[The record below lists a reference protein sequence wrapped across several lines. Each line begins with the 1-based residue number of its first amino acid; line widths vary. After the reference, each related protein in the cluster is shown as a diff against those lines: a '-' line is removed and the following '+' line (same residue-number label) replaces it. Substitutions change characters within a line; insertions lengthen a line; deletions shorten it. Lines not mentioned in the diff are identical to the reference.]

1 VSEVVKTNDTV
12 LSGERQP
19 ILESFIGITERK
31 RTEGVLQEAEERYC
45 LLFEIST
52 NAILIRDRKG
62 IIRLANPAA
71 LSMLKASRPDEIIGK
86 AYLHFVHPEDHLG
99 SIDRIQ
105 RQIRAAQGEPGID
118 PAHKVAP
125 LREHRLLTLA
135 GETIYVESTGIAFWH
150 QGQIWIQG
158 NFHDITQRKHAE
170 EALHKSEKLARRMAQ
185 DNAIV
190 AEIGRIINSSLR
202 IKDIYEKFA
211 EKARQ
216 LVPFNWISIS
226 IIDRERGTFRHAYN
240 SGDFIPE
247 RGIMEEVP
255 LAGSLT
261 GEVMRRRSMRILELE
276 DKDEM
281 ASQCPELLPFWKRG
295 YRAFMAIP
303 LASADQVVGALHVYS
318 KRLKV
323 FHEAD
328 VSLGERIAAQISG
341 AIANIDL
348 LQDRKRAEE
357 ALCEREER
365 YKSILEGMEEGY
377 FEVDLKGRF
386 TIFNDSLRNMLG
398 FPKHEMTGM
407 SYKEYTDEETAR
419 KIYKTFNQVYNSG
432 KPVKTFDWEITRKDG
447 KKAFL
452 ESSIYPIRN
461 AHGERTG
468 FRGIVRDVTEREKME
483 EALRRSEEAAN
494 RLAREN
500 AIIAEISRII
510 SSTLN
515 IEEVYERFG
524 EEVRKLIPFE
534 RIAINL
540 IDPKNYT
547 LAISYVLGSQAFHR
561 QLGDVFPL
569 AGTAAEQII
578 KTRSS
583 LFIQVKN
590 RDEIAA
596 GYPGLLPILDAG
608 YQSIIMVP
616 LISKNEVIGVFNIQS
631 KKADAYDEIDLK
643 LIERVSM
650 QISGAIANAQL
661 FAERRRALEQFMR
674 SEERYRNLVEHSP
687 DMILLYKKEELV
699 YVNPAA
705 LRILGAART
714 EDLIGKSVFEIMH
727 SDYRKVA
734 KNCFE
739 RAEEGKEGPLL
750 EGKFIRLDGMSV
762 DVELMASTIF
772 YQEEPM
778 VQIVAR
784 DITERKRAAEQM
796 AGLQMQLFQSQK
808 MEAIGQLAGGFAHDF
823 NNSLTLIKTCSQL
836 TLLELKESDPL
847 REKIEIINDAADHSA
862 NLSRHLLAFS
872 RRQVM
877 ESNVLDLNN
886 LIKDLDR
893 MLHRVIGED
902 IDLSYVYAQ
911 NLGRV
916 KADPVQIQQVILN
929 LVINARDAMPKGG
942 KLIIETSEIE
952 LDENYVHAH
961 VKMTPG
967 RYVLLMVNDT
977 GTGMTPEVR
986 ERIFEPFF
994 TTKPR
999 GKGTGLGLSTA
1010 YGIVKQSGG
1019 YIWAYS
1025 DPGVG
1030 STFKIYLPR
1039 VEEPVDEEKGK
1050 ALARELLCRGETL
1063 LVVEDEKYVRLL
1075 LGKALRKKGYNILE
1089 ASNGGEALLICEE
1102 HKDPIHLL
1110 LSDVIMP
1117 RMSGPDLAQRLRLLH
1132 PVLKV
1137 LYMSGYAHDAIT
1149 HHGILEKGIN
1159 FIQKPF
1165 PIEKLTEKVHKVL
1178 KN

>member
-1 VSEVVKTNDTV
+1 MSKVIKTASPV
-12 LSGERQP
+12 LFEERQP
-19 ILESFIGITERK
+19 PLESFIGITERK
-31 RTEGVLQEAEERYC
+31 RTEEILQEAEERYR

-52 NAILIRDRKG
+52 NAVLIRDREG
-62 IIRLANPAA
+62 IIRLANPTAFN
-71 LSMLKASRPDEIIGK
+71 MLKASRPDEIIGK
-86 AYLHFVHPEDHLG
+86 AYLDFVHPEDQPG
-99 SIDRIQ
+99 SIARIQ
-105 RQIRAAQGEPGID
+105 RQIKAAQGEPGID
-118 PAHKVAP
+118 PPYKVAP
-125 LREHRLLTLA
+125 LREHRLVALD
-135 GETIYVESTGIAFWH
+135 GETIYVESTGVAFCH

-158 NFHDITQRKHAE
+158 IFHDITQRKHME
-170 EALHKSEKLARRMAQ
+170 EALRKSEKVARRMAQ

-190 AEIGRIINSSLR
+190 ADIGRIISSSLR
-202 IKDIYEKFA
+202 IEDIYERFA

-216 LVPFNWISIS
+216 LVPLNWISIS
-226 IIDRERGTFRHAYN
+226 IIDREKGTFRHAYN
-240 SGDFIPE
+240 SGDVIPG
-247 RGIMEEVP
+247 RRIMEEVP

-261 GEVMRRRSMRILELE
+261 GEVMLRRSMRILELE

-281 ASQCPELLPFWKRG
+281 ASRYPELSPFCQRG
-295 YRAFMAIP
+295 YRAFMVIP

-318 KRLKV
+318 KRPKA

-328 VSLGERIAAQISG
+328 ASLGERIAAQISG
-341 AIANIDL
+341 AIANIEL
-348 LQDRKRAEE
+348 YQDRKRAEE
-357 ALCEREER
+357 ALREREER
-365 YKSILEGMEEGY
+365 YRGILEGMEEGF

-386 TIFNDSLRNMLG
+386 TVFNDSLHNMLG
-398 FPKHEMTGM
+398 FPKREMIGM

-419 KIYKTFNQVYNSG
+419 KIYNTFNQVYNTG
-432 KPVKTFDWEITRKDG
+432 KQVKTFEWEITRKDG
-447 KKAFL
+447 KRAFL
-452 ESSIYPIRN
+452 ESSIYLIRN
-461 AHGERTG
+461 AKGERSG
-468 FRGIVRDVTEREKME
+468 FRGIVRDITEREKME
-483 EALRRSEEAAN
+483 EALRCSEEDAN
-494 RLAREN
+494 RLAQEN

-547 LAISYVLGSQAFHR
+547 LAISYVLGSQALHR

-569 AGTAAEQII
+569 AGTAAEEIL

-583 LFIQVKN
+583 LSIQVKN
-590 RDEIAA
+590 RDEVAA
-596 GYPGLLPILDAG
+596 RYPGLLPILDAG
-608 YQSIIMVP
+608 YQSIIMAP

-631 KKADAYDEIDLK
+631 KEADAYDEMDYK
-643 LIERVSM
+643 LIEKVSM

-661 FAERRRALEQFMR
+661 FAERRRALERFMR
-674 SEERYRNLVEHSP
+674 SEERYRNLVERSP
-687 DMILLYKKEELV
+687 DMILVHDKGKCV
-699 YVNPAA
+699 YLNPAGV
-705 LRILGAART
+705 RILGASRP
-714 EDLIGKSVFEIMH
+714 EELIGKSVFEIIH
-727 SDYRKVA
+727 PDYREVA
-734 KNCFE
+734 KDDFG
-739 RAEEGKEGPLL
+739 RAEEGKEVPVL
-750 EGKFIRLDGMSV
+750 EGKFIRLDGTSV
-762 DVELMASTIF
+762 DVELMTSTIF

-784 DITERKRAAEQM
+784 DIMERKRVAEKM
-796 AGLQMQLFQSQK
+796 AGLQMQLFQAQK

-836 TLLELKESDPL
+836 TLLELKENDPL
-847 REKIEIINDAADHSA
+847 REKIEMINDAADHSA

-877 ESNVLDLNN
+877 ELKVLDLNI
-886 LIKDLDR
+886 LIKDLDK
-893 MLHRVIGED
+893 MLRRVIGED
-902 IDLSYVYAQ
+902 IELSYVYAQ

-942 KLIIETSEIE
+942 KLIIETSDIE

-961 VKMTPG
+961 VKMRPG
-967 RYVLLMVNDT
+967 RYILLMVNDT

-1019 YIWAYS
+1019 YIWVYS

-1050 ALARELLCRGETL
+1050 ALAPELPCGGETI

-1075 LGKALRKKGYNILE
+1075 LGKALAKQGYKILE
-1089 ASNGGEALLICEE
+1089 ASNGGEALLICED

-1132 PVLKV
+1132 PEMKV
-1137 LYMSGYAHDAIT
+1137 LYMSGYAHDTIT

-1165 PIEKLTEKVHKVL
+1165 SIEKLSEKVRKVL
-1178 KN
+1178 NN